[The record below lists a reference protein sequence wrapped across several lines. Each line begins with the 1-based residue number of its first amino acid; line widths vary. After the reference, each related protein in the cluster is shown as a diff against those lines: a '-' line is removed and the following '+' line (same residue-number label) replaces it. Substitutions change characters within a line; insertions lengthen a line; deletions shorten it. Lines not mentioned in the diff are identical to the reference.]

1 MYRHPGF
8 EISRCNKVVKWA
20 QTRKQR
26 ARERGDVPGQFWA
39 VYIETAM
46 ENRANAVA
54 MAAISTYR
62 DTD

>member
-1 MYRHPGF
+1 MDRHPAL
-8 EISRCNKVVKWA
+8 ESSRLVRVIKWA
-20 QTRKQR
+20 QDRKQR
-26 ARERGDVPGQFWA
+26 ARERGDLAGQFWA